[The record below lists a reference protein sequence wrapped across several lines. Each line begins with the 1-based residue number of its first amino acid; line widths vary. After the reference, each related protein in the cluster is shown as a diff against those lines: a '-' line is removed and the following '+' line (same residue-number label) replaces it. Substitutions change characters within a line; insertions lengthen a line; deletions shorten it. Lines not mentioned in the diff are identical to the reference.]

1 MQSSTPLAC
10 EQPLPVR
17 HVAEVPEQPV
27 EQRWLVE
34 HLWLSCG
41 VGILGGAPKV
51 CKTFF
56 AAELSL
62 AVAAGTKALGHF
74 AVKRQGPVLFYGAED
89 SLASLRER
97 FSGLAQAR
105 HLELVRLPIYLL
117 DVPVLRLDRAED
129 LQRLK
134 AAIAD
139 LNPRLLVLDPF
150 VRMAHIDE
158 NSAADVSAVLGSLRE
173 IQRTHNLAVLLVHH
187 ARKSPAQSP
196 AQALRGSSDFAAWS
210 DTNLYLS
217 RRANRLTLYLEHRS
231 APAPE
236 PFDLRLITEPHP
248 HLRLLEHDVKQEN
261 LPATLDSLQTEII
274 RHLITAR
281 RPMSTV
287 ELRKVLCKR
296 KEDVVRAIDDLREIE
311 QIERADNGWVISKNR
326 QLAF

>member
-1 MQSSTPLAC
+1 
-10 EQPLPVR
+10 
-17 HVAEVPEQPV
+17 VPEQPV
-27 EQRWLVE
+27 EQRWLIE

-74 AVKRQGPVLFYGAED
+74 EIKRQGPVLFYGAED
-89 SLASLRER
+89 SLSSLRER
-97 FSGLAQAR
+97 FSGLAMAR
-105 HLELVRLPIYLL
+105 RLDLVRLPIYLL
-117 DVPVLRLDRAED
+117 DVPVLRLDREED
-129 LQRLK
+129 LDRLK
-134 AAIAD
+134 AAISQ

-158 NSAADVSAVLGSLRE
+158 NSAADVSTVLGSLRE
-173 IQRTHNLAVLLVHH
+173 IQRTHDLAVLLVHH
-187 ARKSPAQSP
+187 ARKSPAHHP

-217 RRANRLTLYLEHRS
+217 RRSHKLTLSVEHRS

-236 PFDLRLITEPHP
+236 PIDLQLVSQPQP
-248 HLRLLEHDVKQEN
+248 HLRLLTDEPVPQKP
-261 LPATLDSLQTEII
+261 LVDSLQTEIL
-274 RHLITAR
+274 RHLSTAR

-287 ELRKVLCKR
+287 ELRRILCKR
-296 KEDVVRAIDDLREIE
+296 KEDVVRALEDLQEIE
-311 QIERADNGWVISKNR
+311 QIHRSKGGWIVEHNG
-326 QLAF
+326 QLAL